1 VSTTGMK
8 YQSSPAGRVSSR
20 DEYVDLSLRD
30 VLTPLFRRKR
40 LIIGTFLGVFLAV
53 LLLGL
58 LMPRYRSQMSILVDR
73 ERVDLA
79 ITTDASPQSNTTE
92 TPLTEEEVNSEVE
105 LIKSR
110 DVLEQ
115 VVRTNGLANSHGF
128 SLGDLIH
135 GKRSEPDRVAA
146 AVESLAKKLK
156 IEAVAK
162 TNVIQVAY
170 SSPDPQLSYHVL
182 KSLGDLYM
190 EKHVAVHRPAGSY
203 AFFAGEANRYKKA
216 LDADEALLRNFGNEQ
231 GLAAPDLQRT
241 NMALQVTNSVG
252 LMHAAQQAI
261 ASDEQRMR
269 SDRQQM
275 GQTPQRVATLRSS
288 AAADKLLSDLNA
300 SLLAAQTKR
309 TQLALKYD
317 PNFPLMKEAD
327 QEVAQAQAAIDR
339 AEQTR
344 YVTEATD
351 RDPTY
356 ELLREDLARTQSDLA
371 GQHANLA
378 AIQKSIH
385 SMQGRMVDLDKQSLD
400 QGDLQREA
408 KADEGNYLVYL
419 AKREQ
424 ARTSDA
430 LDRSRIAN
438 VSIAVPPAIPAL
450 PIAGFGIVLL
460 TALGAATFLSLAIAY
475 CVDYF
480 DPSFHTPA
488 QVVDILGVP
497 VVVGIP
503 RKRA

>member
-1 VSTTGMK
+1 VSTANVNYPSASTRRASG
-8 YQSSPAGRVSSR
+8 R

-30 VLTPLFRRKR
+30 LLAPLFRRKR
-40 LIIGTFLGVFLAV
+40 ILLWTFLAV
-53 LLLGL
+53 FVAVLLFGL

-73 ERVDLA
+73 NRVDPA
-79 ITTDASPQSNTTE
+79 ISTDAAPQQITTE
-92 TPLTEEEVNSEVE
+92 TPLAEEEVNSEVE

-115 VVRTNGLANSHGF
+115 VVRANGLADSHGF
-128 SLGDLIH
+128 SLLNIIRGR
-135 GKRSEPDRVAA
+135 RSEPDRVAA
-146 AVESLAKKLK
+146 AVEHLAKKLK

-162 TNVIQVAY
+162 TNVIGVSY
-170 SSPDPQLSYHVL
+170 SSPSPLLSYQVM

-190 EKHVAVHRPAGSY
+190 QKHMEVHRPAGSY
-203 AFFAGEANRYKKA
+203 TFFAEQADRYKKA
-216 LDADEALLRNFGNEQ
+216 LDDDEGRLRDYGTQQ

-241 NMALQVTNSVG
+241 DMALQVTNSIG
-252 LMHAAQQAI
+252 LMHVAQQAI
-261 ASDEQRMR
+261 ASDEQRIR
-269 SDRQQM
+269 SDRQQLS
-275 GQTPQRVATLRSS
+275 QTPQRVETLRSS

-309 TQLALKYD
+309 TQLMVKYD
-317 PNFPLMKEAD
+317 PSFPLVKEAD
-327 QEVAQAQAAIDR
+327 EEVAEAKAAIDR

-344 YVTEATD
+344 YVTAATD

-356 ELLREDLARTQSDLA
+356 ELLREDLARTEADLA
-371 GQHANLA
+371 GQRANLA
-378 AIQKSIH
+378 ATQQSIR
-385 SMQGRMVDLDKQSLD
+385 SMQGLMVDLDKQSIA
-400 QGDLQREA
+400 QNDLQREA
-408 KADEGNYLVYL
+408 KADEGNYLIYL

-450 PIAGFGIVLL
+450 PVAGLGLVLL
-460 TALGAATFLSLAIAY
+460 TALAAAIFLSLAVTY

-497 VVVGIP
+497 VVVAVP
-503 RKRA
+503 RKMA